1 MALREFTLEK
11 ATLLAGDT
19 GGGADVGFVVGRGLI
34 AIGAMTQRGFFDVGH
49 TRATSRGFT

>member
-34 AIGAMTQRGFFDVGH
+34 AIGQ
-49 TRATSRGFT
+49 